1 MIWNLVATGYLV
13 IVLMAIAV
21 EIFAQRKPDTIA
33 PIEDML
39 DHVMKSRTTR
49 VAVIAAWWWFGWH
62 FAFADTVQLNL

>member
-1 MIWNLVATGYLV
+1 MIWNLVAAGYALIALV
-13 IVLMAIAV
+13 AIAV

-33 PIEDML
+33 PIGDML
-39 DHVMKSRTTR
+39 DHVMRSRTTR

>member
-1 MIWNLVATGYLV
+1 MIWNFVAARYLGIALVA
-13 IVLMAIAV
+13 ICV
-21 EIFAQRKPDTIA
+21 EIFAQRKPSTIA
-33 PIEDML
+33 PIGDML

>member
-1 MIWNLVATGYLV
+1 MIWNLVAAGYALIALV
-13 IVLMAIAV
+13 AFAV
-21 EIFAQRKPDTIA
+21 EIFAQRKPDIIV
-33 PIEDML
+33 PIGDML

>member
-1 MIWNLVATGYLV
+1 MIWNFVAAGYALIALVAIG
-13 IVLMAIAV
+13 V
-21 EIFAQRKPDTIA
+21 EVFAQRKPDVIV
-33 PIEDML
+33 PIGDML

>member
-1 MIWNLVATGYLV
+1 MIWNLVAAGYVL
-13 IVLMAIAV
+13 IVLTAIAV
-21 EIFAQRKPDTIA
+21 EVFAQCKPNNIA
-33 PIEDML
+33 PLGDML

>member
-1 MIWNLVATGYLV
+1 MIWNLVAASYVL
-13 IVLMAIAV
+13 IVLTAIAV
-21 EIFAQRKPDTIA
+21 EVFAQRKPNNIA
-33 PIEDML
+33 PLGDML

>member
-1 MIWNLVATGYLV
+1 MIWNLVAAGYVL
-13 IVLMAIAV
+13 IVGVAIAV
-21 EIFAQRKPDTIA
+21 EVFAQRKPNTLA
-33 PIEDML
+33 PLGDML

>member
-1 MIWNLVATGYLV
+1 MIWNLVASGYVL
-13 IVLMAIAV
+13 IVGVAIAV
-21 EIFAQRKPDTIA
+21 EVFAQRKPSTLA
-33 PIEDML
+33 PLGDML

>member
-1 MIWNLVATGYLV
+1 MIWNLVAAGYAVIALV
-13 IVLMAIAV
+13 AICV
-21 EIFAQRKPDTIA
+21 EIFAQRKSNSVA
-33 PIEDML
+33 PIGDML

>member
-13 IVLMAIAV
+13 IVLLAIAV

-33 PIEDML
+33 PIGDML

>member
-1 MIWNLVATGYLV
+1 MIWNLVAAGYAVIALV
-13 IVLMAIAV
+13 AICV
-21 EIFAQRKPDTIA
+21 EIFAQRKPNSVA
-33 PIEDML
+33 PIGDML

>member
-1 MIWNLVATGYLV
+1 MIWNLVAAGYAL
-13 IVLMAIAV
+13 IALAAIAV
-21 EIFAQRKPDTIA
+21 EIFAQRKPDVIV
-33 PIEDML
+33 PIGDML